1 LLGGA
6 LLLAAGFGRRFGADK
21 RRQRLADGTPLLLAS
36 LTRYG
41 AAFAAVT
48 VVLRPED
55 DDLADQA
62 LALPSRA
69 AVRVV
74 RCADAV
80 HGMGHSLACGA
91 AACHDWDYLFVAFA
105 DMPWVREDTLAR
117 LLEALTENMTDDPA
131 RIVVPEYRGTPGHP
145 VGFGAAHLPA
155 LAALTGDRGARA
167 VLQASATAP
176 VRIDVDDPGVLRDVD
191 RPEDLDAP
199 A

>member
-1 LLGGA
+1 
-6 LLLAAGFGRRFGADK
+6 
-21 RRQRLADGTPLLLAS
+21 
-36 LTRYG
+36 
-41 AAFAAVT
+41 
-48 VVLRPED
+48 
-55 DDLADQA
+55 
-62 LALPSRA
+62 
-69 AVRVV
+69 
-74 RCADAV
+74 
-80 HGMGHSLACGA
+80 
-91 AACHDWDYLFVAFA
+91 
-105 DMPWVREDTLAR
+105 VREDTLAR